1 MRTLMMQEK
10 QRISFILEDKLC
22 CSQEDSMNL
31 ESNLRN
37 DLGADSLDEIE
48 ICMEV
53 EKEFNISIPDSLME
67 QVKTVQDLYDT
78 VEKVL
83 NKEL

>member
-1 MRTLMMQEK
+1 MRTLNEQE
-10 QRISFILEDKLC
+10 ILEDKLC
-22 CSQEDSMNL
+22 CDVKDSLNPD
-31 ESNLRN
+31 SSLRN

-53 EKEFNISIPDSLME
+53 EKEFNISVPDSLME
-67 QVKTVQDLYDT
+67 EVKTVQDLYNT

>member
-1 MRTLMMQEK
+1 MRTLNEQEK

-22 CSQEDSMNL
+22 CSQEDSMNP

-48 ICMEV
+48 ICMGV
-53 EKEFNISIPDSLME
+53 EKEFNITIPDSELE
-67 QVKTVQDLYDT
+67 KVKTVSDLYEC
-78 VEKVL
+78 VEKFL
-83 NKEL
+83 